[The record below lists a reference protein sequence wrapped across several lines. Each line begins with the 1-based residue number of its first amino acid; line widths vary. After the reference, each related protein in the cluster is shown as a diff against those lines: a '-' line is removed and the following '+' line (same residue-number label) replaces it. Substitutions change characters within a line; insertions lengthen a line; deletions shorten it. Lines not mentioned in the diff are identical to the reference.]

1 MVMRARDALATDGF
15 ELLYGLREYASWS
28 NYLAHYHETRF
39 GRDLR
44 DGEVPTMLL
53 AAEVDGSFVGHVG
66 VRLATNPAA
75 VPRGGHVGYAVLA
88 PFRRQGLA
96 SEMLRQ
102 AMILLRAEGV
112 GEVVVTCR
120 DTNLASAAVIE
131 GCGGRL
137 ESLFD
142 FGDAKGDMR
151 RYVIAP
157 PEHAL
162 YLRPLTTRDEAAAVA
177 AHRAMIHGDTHFLL
191 HWSSGDEWDAYVAR
205 LRDLQLGRD
214 VPEGLVRSAFL
225 AASVGNQLVG
235 RTSIRFELN
244 EALTSW
250 NGHIGY
256 AVLEA
261 HRRRGYAAEILRQAL
276 VIARAEGVTRV
287 IVTCEDNNVASATV
301 IERHGGRLNS
311 IGLTNKFPGRW
322 RRYYVD

>member
-1 MVMRARDALATDGF
+1 MRAREALAADGF
-15 ELLYGLREYASWS
+15 ELFYGLQEYTGWS
-28 NYLAHYHETRF
+28 DYVAHYHETRF

-53 AAEVDGSFVGHVG
+53 AAEVGGTFVGHVG
-66 VRLATNPAA
+66 VRLATNPAE

-120 DTNLASAAVIE
+120 DTNFASAAVIE
-131 GCGGRL
+131 GRGGRL
-137 ESLFD
+137 ESVFD

-151 RYVIAP
+151 RYVIALP
-157 PEHAL
+157 AHTL
-162 YLRPLTTRDEAAAVA
+162 YLRPLTTDDEAVAVA
-177 AHRAMIHGDTHFLL
+177 AHRAMVSDDTHFLL
-191 HWSSGDEWDAYVAR
+191 NWSSDDEWNRYVSR
-205 LRDLQLGRD
+205 MCDLRLGRD
-214 VPEGLVRSAFL
+214 VPAGLVRSAFL
-225 AASVGNQLVG
+225 SASVGDELVG
-235 RTSIRFELN
+235 RGSIRFALN

-250 NGHIGY
+250 HGHIGY
-256 AVLEA
+256 AVLDA
-261 HRRRGYAAEILRQAL
+261 HRRRGYATEILGQAL

-287 IVTCEDNNVASATV
+287 LMTCEDENIASSSV

-311 IGLTNKFPGRW
+311 IGVTNRFPGKW

>member
-1 MVMRARDALATDGF
+1 MRARDALAADGF
-15 ELLYGLREYASWS
+15 ELLYGLKEYTGWS
-28 NYLAHYHETRF
+28 DYLAHYRETRF

-53 AAEVDGSFVGHVG
+53 AAEVDGTFVGHVG
-66 VRLATNPAA
+66 VRLATNPAE

-102 AMILLRAEGV
+102 AMMLLRAEGV

-151 RYVIAP
+151 RYVIP
-157 PEHAL
+157 LPTNSL
-162 YLRPLTTRDEAAAVA
+162 YLRPLTARDEADAIA
-177 AHRAMIHGDTHFLL
+177 AHQALLRDDTQFLL
-191 HWSSGDEWDAYVAR
+191 NWSDGDEWDAYLAR
-205 LRDLQLGRD
+205 MRDVQLGRK
-214 VPEGLVRSAFL
+214 VPDGLVRSAFL
-225 AASVGNQLVG
+225 AARVGDELVG
-235 RTSIRFELN
+235 RASVRFVLN

-250 NGHIGY
+250 HGHIGY
-256 AVLEA
+256 AVLDA
-261 HRRRGYAAEILRQAL
+261 HRRRGYATEILRQAL

-287 IVTCEDNNVASATV
+287 TMTCEGDNVASSTV

-311 IGLTNKFPGRW
+311 VGLTNKFPGKW
-322 RRYYVD
+322 RRYYIA